1 MGGQKEIIT
10 MNETHDFGN
19 NESIVTGVFPN
30 ANGTFT
36 ALTFTKSKE
45 FKTEAGAVKWFNR
58 MMAD

>member
-1 MGGQKEIIT
+1 